1 MKLKRSNDRK
11 VANAVSP
18 NGKTATIANTFGLP
32 SGKAYS
38 CPGET
43 SVCAKVCYAGKLEKV
58 YKGVRDTLLHNW
70 NLLKDADHDTME
82 NLLQEMINDFKKDC
96 DKREAPKLFR
106 IHWDGDFFS
115 DEYAFAWKHVILNNP
130 DVQFWVYTRV
140 ASAADMLKNIDNLS
154 LYFSTD
160 SENKDIAIS
169 LNKDKGI
176 RLAYLADTFA
186 IGQEDLKAMIGKPG
200 AKCPENKKAI
210 PLIDK
215 EGSACV
221 KCSLCVYN
229 KADIVFSAKKK
240 QKGQHGNP
248 NYSISNVPNAYGHGR

>member
-18 NGKTATIANTFGLP
+18 NGKTPTIANTFGLP

-43 SVCAKVCYAGKLEKV
+43 SVCAKVCYAGKLEKI
-58 YKGVRDTLLHNW
+58 YKGVRDTLIHNW
-70 NLLKDADHDTME
+70 NLLKDANQETME
-82 NLLQEMINDFKKDC
+82 TLLSEMIEEFRKDC
-96 DKREAPKLFR
+96 DKRNAQKLFR
-106 IHWDGDFFS
+106 IHWDGDFFN
-115 DEYAFAWKHVILNNP
+115 DTYTLAWKSVIDNNT
-130 DVQFWVYTRV
+130 DIQFWVYTRV
-140 ASAADMLKNIDNLS
+140 PAAARILTGIENLS

-160 SENKDIAIS
+160 TDNKDEAIELS
-169 LNKDKGI
+169 QSGI

-186 IGQEDLKAMIGKPG
+186 IGQADMKAMIGKPG

-229 KADIVFSAKKK
+229 KADIVFSAKK
-240 QKGQHGNP
+240 
-248 NYSISNVPNAYGHGR
+248 R

>member
-32 SGKAYS
+32 AGKNYS
-38 CPGET
+38 CPGAT
-43 SVCAKVCYAGKLEKV
+43 SVCEKVCYAGKLEKV
-58 YKGVRDTLLHNW
+58 YKGVRENLIHNW

-82 NLLQEMINDFKKDC
+82 NLLQDMINDFKADC
-96 DKREAPKLFR
+96 DKRNAPKLFR

-115 DEYAFAWKHVILNNP
+115 DEYAFVWKHIVLNNP
-130 DVQFWVYTRV
+130 DIKFWVYTRV
-140 ASAADMLKNIDNLS
+140 ASAANILKDIDNLS
-154 LYFSTD
+154 LYYSTD
-160 SENKDIAIS
+160 SENKDIAIK

-176 RLAYLADTFA
+176 KLAYLADTFA
-186 IGQEDLKAMIGKPG
+186 IGQADMKEMIGKPG

-210 PLIDK
+210 PLISK

-221 KCSLCVYN
+221 VCSLCIDN
-229 KADIVFSAKKK
+229 KANIVFSAKKK
-240 QKGQHGNP
+240 
-248 NYSISNVPNAYGHGR
+248 

>member
-18 NGKTATIANTFGLP
+18 NGKTPTIANTFGLP
-32 SGKAYS
+32 AGKSYS
-38 CPGET
+38 CPNAT
-43 SVCAKVCYAGKLEKV
+43 SVCSKVCYAGKLEKV

-70 NLLKDADHDTME
+70 ELLRNADEDTMVS
-82 NLLQEMINDFKKDC
+82 LLSEMINEFKSDC
-96 DKREAPKLFR
+96 DKRNAKKLFR

-115 DEYAFAWKHVILNNP
+115 DTYTNAWKIVITNNT
-130 DVQFWVYTRV
+130 DIQFWVYTRV
-140 ASAADMLKNIDNLS
+140 PSAAAKLQGIENLS

-160 SENKDIAIS
+160 NDNKDEAVKLS
-169 LNKDKGI
+169 NQGI

-186 IGQEDLKAMIGKPG
+186 IGQTDLKAMIGKVG

-240 QKGQHGNP
+240 
-248 NYSISNVPNAYGHGR
+248 